1 MKIRLQ
7 RIEEP
12 FVLQA
17 YNESGNIVNMD
28 ASPDIGG
35 KGTGARP
42 MELLLMSLAGCSGI
56 DVLSILK
63 KQRQTVTNFEVEV
76 DGERETGKLANLF
89 VKINVHYKCSGEVS
103 EEKLKH
109 AIELSLEKYCSVAKT
124 LEKTAQITY
133 SYEIQN

>member
-1 MKIRLQ
+1 MKIILKRL
-7 RIEEP
+7 EEP

-17 YNESGNIVNMD
+17 VNESGNTVNID

-63 KQRQTVTNFEVEV
+63 KQRQQVTNFEVEV
-76 DGERETGKLANLF
+76 NGERETGKLANLF
-89 VKINVHYKCSGEVS
+89 VKIHIHYKCKGEVV

-124 LEKTAQITY
+124 LEKTAKITY
-133 SYEIQN
+133 SFSVEN

>member
-1 MKIRLQ
+1 MKITLKRV
-7 RIEEP
+7 EEP

-17 YNESGNIVNMD
+17 QNESGNVVNID

-63 KQRQTVTNFEVEV
+63 KQRQTVHEFEVEV

-89 VKINVHYKCSGEVS
+89 VAIHIHYKCKGEIS
-103 EEKLKH
+103 EDKLKH
-109 AIELSLEKYCSVAKT
+109 AIELSLDKYCSVAKT
-124 LEKTAQITY
+124 LEKTAKITY
-133 SYEIQN
+133 SYKIET